1 MASGFIEKTMK
12 KALAKIGIKGGEEIV
27 ASAHFHSMA
36 FWSSLCPL
44 LALLVGNKW
53 IAFGAFPWGLTI
65 VMAEAGPKGR
75 WIDVWTRAAGCAV
88 GAAFGIWTLVIK

>member
-36 FWSSLCPL
+36 FWSSLCPF
-44 LALLVGNKW
+44 LALLIGNKW
-53 IAFGAFPWGLTI
+53 IAMGAFPWGLT
-65 VMAEAGPKGR
+65 VVLAELGPKGR
-75 WIDVWTRAAGCAV
+75 WIDVWTRAAGCLVGVAAGMAV
-88 GAAFGIWTLVIK
+88 LI